1 MVFKSLNFSHSL
13 GHLKRDKRLAEVI
26 KKHGVIKEPHR
37 PSRCPF
43 ESLVQS
49 IVYQQ
54 LSGKAAKTIF
64 QRFLKLFKKGRFPK
78 PDEVLKVPSIKLRS
92 AGLSNQKTSYILD
105 LARKFSNGEI
115 AHDQFHVMSDEE
127 IIEHI
132 TKVKGIGVWTAQM
145 FLMFSLNRPDV
156 LPTGD
161 LGIQKGFKKLFGL
174 KQLPSPKRM
183 EKLAENWRG
192 HRTVASLY
200 LWKIVDGE

>member
-1 MVFKSLNFSHSL
+1 MVFKSLNLNQSL
-13 GHLKRDKRLAEVI
+13 RHLKRDKKLAKII
-26 KKHGVIKEPHR
+26 KKHGVIKKPYR
-37 PSRCPF
+37 PSRHPF

-54 LSGKAAKTIF
+54 LSGKAARTIF

-78 PDEVLKVPSIKLRS
+78 PDEVLKVPLVKLRS
-92 AGLSNQKTSYILD
+92 AGLSNQKTNYILN

-115 AHDQFHVMSDEE
+115 AHNQFHVMSDEE
-127 IIEHI
+127 IIGHI

-161 LGIQKGFKKLFGL
+161 LGIKKGFKKLFGL
-174 KQLPSPKRM
+174 KQFPSPRQM
-183 EKLAENWRG
+183 EKLAESWRG